1 MEITLT
7 IPDKLAAEIAENSA
21 DIPRLALEALAVEGY
36 RTGRLSAYEVRQ
48 LLGHESR
55 WETETFLSAHNAWP
69 GTTVEDIQ
77 EDIRTLEHFR
87 AGKP

>member
-21 DIPRLALEALAVEGY
+21 DIPRLASEALAVEGY

-55 WETETFLSAHNAWP
+55 WETEGFLSAHNAWP
-69 GTTVEDIQ
+69 GTTVEDVQ
-77 EDIRTLEHFR
+77 EDFRTLEHFR
-87 AGKP
+87 AGNP